1 MLIYSFQPDNGEG
14 DHNGVHRIRAWFPE
28 RQKGRE
34 RIVIHADR
42 QLKRIVGIRFDRE
55 RVVRL
60 KSDEGTLFKWE
71 LYAIDRNCAASGIHQ
86 YEKGLIFTDGRGDVA
101 DGMLLQAQ
109 IFVLS
114 GKDRMDRAAT
124 DGLGF
129 YCVWH
134 GNAPSLTRRV

>member
-1 MLIYSFQPDNGEG
+1 MGISLIASLILAVPAGIYS
-14 DHNGVHRIRAWFPE
+14 A
-28 RQKGRE
+28 
-34 RIVIHADR
+34 
-42 QLKRIVGIRFDRE
+42 
-55 RVVRL
+55 
-60 KSDEGTLFKWE
+60 
-71 LYAIDRNCAASGIHQ
+71 IHQ